1 MSLFV
6 LCSPSVM
13 FSQFSVLF
21 IIVYIISLSIRQGN
35 TCPHPALYLLF
46 AFMSRVSIYV
56 QLIALTTFIIICP
69 HVIYSILT
77 NQ

>member
-1 MSLFV
+1 M
-6 LCSPSVM
+6 SVM
-13 FSQFSVLF
+13 FSQFLVLF
-21 IIVYIISLSIRQGN
+21 IIVHTMSLSIRRGD
-35 TCPHPALYLLF
+35 TSLRPALYLLF
-46 AFMSRVSIYV
+46 TFMSRISVYV